1 MSYKSYDSAEM
12 VDKNGVPIYGMDL
25 ELAKK
30 KLAKKDTKREAEA
43 AQWIEDVTGEK
54 VDANDLEGSLKSGII
69 LCNLVNK
76 IKPGT
81 VKNIS
86 KQKMPFMQM
95 ENINNFLKAIAS
107 FGVPKHD
114 SFMTIDLY
122 EGKNINQVVD
132 TIFSLGSVC
141 QKMKGYNG
149 PTIGTKRSDKTEY
162 NFTEEQL
169 QKSRAAPT
177 LLSEASLKSD
187 AQFDRSRNVVKTTE
201 KSVGG
206 ISQQNQGSIKG
217 ETQFDKSR
225 NVVKTQDKSTG
236 GMSQQNQGSIK
247 GKTQFD
253 TSRNVVKVQSS
264 NSSPTPKKSSSG
276 GNDDLEQ
283 LEKLASLRDKGI
295 LTEEEFQAK
304 KKQILG
310 L

>member
-1 MSYKSYDSAEM
+1 ME
-12 VDKNGVPIYGMDL
+12 
-25 ELAKK
+25 KK
-30 KLAKKDTKREAEA
+30 K
-43 AQWIEDVTGEK
+43 
-54 VDANDLEGSLKSGII
+54 S
-69 LCNLVNK
+69 LVNK

-95 ENINNFLKAIAS
+95 ENINNFLKACSA

-114 SFMTIDLY
+114 AFMTIDLY
-122 EGKNINQVVD
+122 EGKNMPQVVD
-132 TIFSLGSVC
+132 TIFSLGSAC
-141 QKMKGYNG
+141 QKMKGFNG
-149 PTIGTKRSDKTEY
+149 PSIGTKRSDKTEY

-169 QKSRAAPT
+169 QKSRAIPT
-177 LLSEASLKSD
+177 LLSEASLKSET
-187 AQFDRSRNVVKTTE
+187 QFDNSRNVVKTTE
-201 KSVGG
+201 KSLGG
-206 ISQQNQGSIKG
+206 VSQQNQGSIKG

-225 NVVKTQDKSTG
+225 NVIKTTQKSSG
-236 GMSQQNQGSIK
+236 GVSQQNQGSIK
-247 GKTQFD
+247 GETKFD
-253 TSRNVVKVQSS
+253 TSRNVIKGPQS
-264 NSSPTPKKSSSG
+264 TTTTKSSSS